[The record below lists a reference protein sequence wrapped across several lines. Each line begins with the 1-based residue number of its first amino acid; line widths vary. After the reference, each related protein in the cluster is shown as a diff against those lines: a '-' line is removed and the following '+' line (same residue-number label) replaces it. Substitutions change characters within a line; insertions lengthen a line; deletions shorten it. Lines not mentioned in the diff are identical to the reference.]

1 MEDDMWCVS
10 SSGSSIS
17 HRSATASKYQSGF
30 HMDVEEF
37 EEDEDI
43 AVEYPCPFCSDDYD
57 LIELCHHIDDEHH
70 LEANHGICPVC
81 SKRVKMHMVDHITTH
96 HKDVLKISFF
106 TSFQNLFLSSDQKDT
121 SYREDPY
128 SSDKYLQSLGDDYP
142 PSMNHHLTSKVAV
155 SDQFLSFINNTTLPN
170 QTKLV
175 QPDSSVEEKNLIKD
189 SLAEKDKKVSSP
201 LSDTEQLEK
210 AKKCEFVQGILLSAM
225 FDDGCDIF

>member
-70 LEANHGICPVC
+70 LEANHGICP
-81 SKRVKMHMVDHITTH
+81 
-96 HKDVLKISFF
+96 
-106 TSFQNLFLSSDQKDT
+106 KDT